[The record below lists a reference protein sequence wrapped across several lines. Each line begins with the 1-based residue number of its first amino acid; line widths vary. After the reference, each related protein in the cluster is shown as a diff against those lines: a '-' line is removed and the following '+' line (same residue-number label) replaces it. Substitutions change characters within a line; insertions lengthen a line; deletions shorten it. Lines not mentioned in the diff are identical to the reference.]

1 MGQRV
6 LTGMWKP
13 GSIADLLSSVPF
25 SPMPESY
32 KSYKKLRSEIISYW
46 DYIYEEYEV
55 VTQDGYI
62 LPVYRIPRGKNES
75 SNLVLK
81 PVVYLQHGW
90 TLSASIWLVNPPRSS
105 LGFLLADAGFDVW
118 LGNSRGNTYARKHVH
133 LDPDS
138 KEFWAFSYDEH
149 IKYDLP
155 ATIDFVVNKTGQK
168 QIYYVGHSQ
177 GTLLAFGAF
186 ATNPQLAQKI
196 KKNFLLGPVATV
208 KYISGLVRTIAY
220 MGKTT
225 AKILFGEKD
234 IFSSSDAKYFVEFL
248 CQRKTIGSACNNLLT
263 LLFGYNPKNLNES
276 RFDVYAGQA
285 PAGTSVQTMLHY
297 SQGIRSGI
305 FQAYDWGS
313 QFLNMLHYSQPT
325 PPLYKVEDMKVP
337 TAMWSGGRDFLADP
351 IDVKKLEPNISNL
364 FYHKKI
370 ADYSHLDF
378 VIGLDAPQKVFNEI
392 VTFIKEDK

>member
-1 MGQRV
+1 MRWL
-6 LTGMWKP
+6 LTT
-13 GSIADLLSSVPF
+13 VN
-25 SPMPESY
+25 PEANMNV
-32 KSYKKLRSEIISYW
+32 SEIISYW

-62 LPVYRIPRGKNES
+62 LPVYRIPQGKNES
-75 SNLVLK
+75 SNLGNITLPK

-90 TLSASIWLVNPPRSS
+90 TLSASIWLVNPPSSS

-118 LGNSRGNTYARKHVH
+118 LGNSRGNTYARKHAR

-138 KEFWAFSYDEH
+138 KEFWAFR
-149 IKYDLP
+149 
-155 ATIDFVVNKTGQK
+155 
-168 QIYYVGHSQ
+168 
-177 GTLLAFGAF
+177 AFGAF
-186 ATNPQLAQKI
+186 STNPHLAQKI
-196 KKNFLLGPVATV
+196 KKLFLLGPVATV

-225 AKILFGEKD
+225 TKILFGEKD

-248 CQRKTIGSACNNLLT
+248 CQRKTIGSVCNNLLT
-263 LLFGYNPKNLNES
+263 LLFGYNPQNLNES

-297 SQGIRSGI
+297 SQ
-305 FQAYDWGS
+305 
-313 QFLNMLHYSQPT
+313 PT
-325 PPLYKVEDMKVP
+325 PPLYKVKDMKVP

-351 IDVKKLEPNISNL
+351 IDVEKLKPNISNL
-364 FYHKKI
+364 IYHKKI

-378 VIGLDAPQKVFNEI
+378 VIGLDAPKKVFNEI
-392 VTFIKEDK
+392 VTFIKEDN